1 VVFPILNLSQAFSK
15 LSNVIMK
22 DLYQLEAEAPI
33 LRQTIELYKEFCVY
47 LQEKLGL
54 LIDASAKFEVLKML
68 FRVARD
74 LKMLDNKKY
83 LSLET
88 RIQEIGK
95 MLGGWMRSLNLKTA

>member
-1 VVFPILNLSQAFSK
+1 MLGRRCEEYILDFIEVVVGATSA
-15 LSNVIMK
+15 V
-22 DLYQLEAEAPI
+22 
-33 LRQTIELYKEFCVY
+33 R
-47 LQEKLGL
+47 QEKLGL